1 MKTAKRLLVLWAAL
15 LLLFVPAFAENAGA
29 SNADIAPSNTDD
41 ADHPVRVFPSQ
52 EGSFLLLHADGITSV
67 IGRGGEAAI
76 RRLGE
81 ANGLYTIERVLILC
95 DHPTHVESAN
105 AMAELL
111 GVAAESADI
120 PIRIDTDTE
129 TYIIGTDTIE
139 SGCICYGCDGK
150 LMSDPPS
157 EIRQYVMNLNTHKF
171 HLPTCDSVKQMKEKN
186 RRTYEGRRQDLID
199 RGYQPCKRCSP

>member
-1 MKTAKRLLVLWAAL
+1 MKAAKRLLALLTAL
-15 LLLFVPAFAENAGA
+15 LLLFAPALAENAGG
-29 SNADIAPSNTDD
+29 SNADTALSNTGD
-41 ADHPVRVFPSQ
+41 ADHPAQVFLSQ

-67 IGRGGEAAI
+67 VGRGGEAAI

-81 ANGLYTIERVLILC
+81 ANGLYTIDRVLILC

-111 GVAAESADI
+111 EVVAETADI
-120 PIRIDTDTE
+120 PIVVATDAE

-139 SGCICYGCDGK
+139 SGCICCGCDGK
-150 LMSDPPS
+150 LLSDPPA

-199 RGYQPCKRCSP
+199 RGYRPCKRCNP